1 MSSFQRYNTIY
12 MKFIVLNLNY
22 IYTYCLAQAILD
34 SAQAILNIT
43 GSIIVAATV
52 NPYFLIPVAVMSLIF
67 IFVRKVY
74 LDTSTNIKRLEG
86 IGETL
91 VFFY

>member
-1 MSSFQRYNTIY
+1 MSSFQRYNTIH

-22 IYTYCLAQAILD
+22 IYKCCLAQAILD